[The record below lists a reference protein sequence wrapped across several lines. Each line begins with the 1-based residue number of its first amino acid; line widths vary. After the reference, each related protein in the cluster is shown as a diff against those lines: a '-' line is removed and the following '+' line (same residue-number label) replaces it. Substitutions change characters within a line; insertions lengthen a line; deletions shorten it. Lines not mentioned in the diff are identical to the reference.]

1 MGKKKFFRTCLLLV
15 ATAVLILA
23 RTSSADET
31 LGVSCLPSVVE
42 QGGVCLVTASGAPS
56 LESAHGEFRGE
67 RFPMVP
73 IGEGPVFRGLLG
85 IDMNTEAGTYPVKV
99 LAMDGGQTPYTVVGS
114 LRVERVEFGIQR
126 LTLPRSQVDLDPE
139 TLERV
144 QEEARRIG
152 TLLKEYRDE
161 RLWNGPFIS
170 PVEGEVT
177 SPFGM
182 RRILNGQERSPHT
195 GVDLGVPEGTA
206 VVACNHGI
214 VVLVDELFFSGK
226 MIVIDHGWGIYSM
239 YSHLSKHLA
248 QSGERVKKGEVIG
261 LSGSTG
267 RVTGPHLDW
276 RIRLN
281 GARVDPLSI
290 LQLTGHLEE

>member
-1 MGKKKFFRTCLLLV
+1 
-15 ATAVLILA
+15 
-23 RTSSADET
+23 
-31 LGVSCLPSVVE
+31 
-42 QGGVCLVTASGAPS
+42 VTASGAPS

-206 VVACNHGI
+206 VGACNHVI

-239 YSHLSKHLA
+239 YSHLSKLLV

>member
-1 MGKKKFFRTCLLLV
+1 
-15 ATAVLILA
+15 
-23 RTSSADET
+23 
-31 LGVSCLPSVVE
+31 
-42 QGGVCLVTASGAPS
+42 
-56 LESAHGEFRGE
+56 
-67 RFPMVP
+67 
-73 IGEGPVFRGLLG
+73 
-85 IDMNTEAGTYPVKV
+85 
-99 LAMDGGQTPYTVVGS
+99 
-114 LRVERVEFGIQR
+114 
-126 LTLPRSQVDLDPE
+126 VDLDPQ

-144 QEEARRIG
+144 QEEATRIG
-152 TLLKEYRDE
+152 TLLKGYRDE
-161 RLWNGPFIS
+161 RFWKGRFIS

-206 VVACNHGI
+206 VVACNH

-226 MIVIDHGWGIYSM
+226 TIVLDHGWGIYSM
-239 YSHLSKHLA
+239 YSHLSRPMIK
-248 QSGERVKKGEVIG
+248 SGDRVKKGEVIA

-290 LQLTGHLEE
+290 LQLAGHLEE